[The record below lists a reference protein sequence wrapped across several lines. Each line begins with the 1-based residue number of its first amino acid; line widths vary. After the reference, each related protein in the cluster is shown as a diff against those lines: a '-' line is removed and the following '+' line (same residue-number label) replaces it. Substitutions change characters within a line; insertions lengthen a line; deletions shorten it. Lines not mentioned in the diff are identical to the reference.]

1 MRFVSKWKLLHQCI
15 EAGMI
20 CYTKK
25 ARHVVFYAAEEA
37 SQNMVNEL
45 TPEHLLV
52 GLLRADAS
60 LVARFGLP
68 TIEWLR
74 KELIKTPSECRLAT
88 AFALSESARRVI
100 LLAAEERERL
110 CHKHTGTEHL
120 LLGIIRGG
128 SDCARLLLQHGL
140 TTAGIHQLVRQYEL
154 AVRGAT
160 AEPITT

>member
-37 SQNMVNEL
+37 SQNMANEL

-52 GLLRADAS
+52 GLIRADAS
-60 LVARFGLP
+60 LAGRFGLP
-68 TIEWLR
+68 AIV
-74 KELIKTPSECRLAT
+74 IKTPSKCRST
-88 AFALSESARRVI
+88 TGFALSESARRVI
-100 LLAAEERERL
+100 LLAAEERNRL
-110 CHKHTGTEHL
+110 CHKHIGTEHL

-140 TTAGIHQLVRQYEL
+140 TTARIHQLVRQHEL
-154 AVRGAT
+154 AVGGAT
-160 AEPITT
+160 AEPIIT